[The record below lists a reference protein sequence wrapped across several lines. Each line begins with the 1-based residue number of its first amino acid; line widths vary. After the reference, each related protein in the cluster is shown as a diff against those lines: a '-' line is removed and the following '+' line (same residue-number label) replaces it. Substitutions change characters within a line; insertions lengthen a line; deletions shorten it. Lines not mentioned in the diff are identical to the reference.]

1 MSSNK
6 HKPEMIAAWAR
17 ENGIRGYEMYD
28 PKNREAARR
37 KRNSSH
43 RKSFNKSV
51 TFKKRGRYYRIIV

>member
-28 PKNREAARR
+28 PKNREADRR
-37 KRNSSH
+37 KRNSYH
-43 RKSFNKSV
+43 RKRFNKSV
-51 TFKKRGRYYRIIV
+51 TFNKLSR

>member
-28 PKNREAARR
+28 PQNREADRR
-37 KRNSSH
+37 KRNSSNKK
-43 RKSFNKSV
+43 RFNKSV
-51 TFKKRGRYYRIIV
+51 TFKRRGR

>member
-28 PKNREAARR
+28 PKNREADRR
-37 KRNSSH
+37 KKSSQ
-43 RKSFNKSV
+43 RKRFNKSV
-51 TFKKRGRYYRIIV
+51 TFKRRGRL